1 MNYYELSNK
10 SNITQDLSDFSFSQ
24 TGKWFNYF
32 NFQVKQIPQDLLN
45 KDPFFVWLTERYK
58 YIAGVLKLEPYVCY
72 DWHKDTRRGVGLN
85 MLITPNINS
94 YCLFAANRDTI
105 VFKVDELQYKPNTYY
120 LFNTQVDHTVYNFE
134 STRFLLSIEFELDK
148 DNLTFDQLL
157 KDIKDNYE
165 KDCKK

>member
-1 MNYYELSNK
+1 MNYFELPNK
-10 SNITQDLSDFSFSQ
+10 SNIAKDLSDFSFSQ

-72 DWHKDTRRGVGLN
+72 DWHKDTRRGVGIN

-94 YCLFAANRDTI
+94 YCLFANNRDTV
-105 VFKVDELQYKPNTYY
+105 VFKIDELQYKPNTYY

-134 STRFLLSIEFELDK
+134 STRFLLSIEFQLDK

-157 KDIKDNYE
+157 KDIKENYKHE
-165 KDCKK
+165 R

>member
-1 MNYYELSNK
+1 MNYYELYNK

-94 YCLFAANRDTI
+94 YCLFAANRDTV

>member
-94 YCLFAANRDTI
+94 YCLFAANRDTV